1 MKAIPSSLVDGWTT
15 AIVEWL
21 KSLDSEDND
30 ADVEVF
36 RAYIDALRDFLERV
50 AIEATPREKWEHYWS
65 SSIVL
70 LRSTKLAQDFSIEV
84 DDCLNRLR
92 LSASLMYSQHLPKMT
107 DEFWVT
113 LLAMQDHGQLAF
125 SSNTCSSK
133 SKSVAWA
140 IMEDHA
146 ALAAAQQDGECDNA
160 FIDAGTVEISW
171 PLRNGMQAIYA
182 AAVEAFRRL
191 YHLNYLLY
199 RHEYILR
206 AATRKRK
213 EGRKANGDR

>member
-1 MKAIPSSLVDGWTT
+1 M
-15 AIVEWL
+15 
-21 KSLDSEDND
+21 
-30 ADVEVF
+30 
-36 RAYIDALRDFLERV
+36 
-50 AIEATPREKWEHYWS
+50 
-65 SSIVL
+65 
-70 LRSTKLAQDFSIEV
+70 LRSTKLAHDFSIEV
-84 DDCLNRLR
+84 DDCLNLLR
-92 LSASLMYSQHLPKMT
+92 LSSSLMYSQHLPKMT

-113 LLAMQDHGQLAF
+113 VLAMHDHGQLVF

-146 ALAAAQQDGECDNA
+146 ALAAAQEDGERDNS

-171 PLRNGMQAIYA
+171 PVRKGMEAIYA

-199 RHEYILR
+199 RHEYILQ
-206 AATRKRK
+206 AAGRKRK
-213 EGRKANGDR
+213 EGRNAKGDR